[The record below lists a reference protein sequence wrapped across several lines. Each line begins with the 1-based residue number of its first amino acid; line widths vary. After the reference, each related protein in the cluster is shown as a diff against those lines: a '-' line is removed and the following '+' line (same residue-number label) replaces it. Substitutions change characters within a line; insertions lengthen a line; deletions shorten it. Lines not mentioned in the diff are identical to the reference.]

1 MAMAVGRTASRADA
15 VAEINVTP
23 LVDVLLVLLIIF
35 MIVAPLAP
43 RALDT
48 ALPPPAPDASPPAP
62 ALVVAIAPGGLTLN
76 RQPVPSLQ
84 DLGGRLGDVLATR
97 ADRTVFV
104 QADGAIPYGG
114 VVEVMDVVAGAGA
127 GRIGIIGAARQSALS
142 TSTGSSAEAR

>member
-1 MAMAVGRTASRADA
+1 MGRAPSRARA

-35 MIVAPLAP
+35 MLVAPLAP

-48 ALPPPAPDASPPAP
+48 ALPPPATGDSEPPP

-76 RQPVPSLQ
+76 RQPVPSLV
-84 DLGGRLGDVLATR
+84 DLAGRLGDVLATR

-104 QADGAIPYGG
+104 QAEGTVSYGG

-127 GRIGIIGAARQSALS
+127 GRIGIIGGAPNVSRP
-142 TSTGSSAEAR
+142 